1 MPPVQ
6 LSSLI
11 AEQEDDMIK
20 MAEDLKSSLID
31 AALQEIGPTTIRLCN
46 VPSKDSLINTRLDWP
61 LRWDPVESFCRN
73 PCQSQASFEEQ
84 LFTIRTCVDTI
95 NDYCDVMNSRSY
107 TKILVL
113 EGFQVEVKHSV
124 VCII

>member
-31 AALQEIGPTTIRLCN
+31 AALQEIAPTTIRLCN
-46 VPSKDSLINTRLDWP
+46 VPSKDSLINTRLDQP
-61 LRWDPVESFCRN
+61 LCWDPVKSFRRN
-73 PCQSQASFEEQ
+73 PYQSQASLKSSCLLLEH
-84 LFTIRTCVDTI
+84 
-95 NDYCDVMNSRSY
+95 
-107 TKILVL
+107 VL
-113 EGFQVEVKHSV
+113 IQ
-124 VCII
+124 